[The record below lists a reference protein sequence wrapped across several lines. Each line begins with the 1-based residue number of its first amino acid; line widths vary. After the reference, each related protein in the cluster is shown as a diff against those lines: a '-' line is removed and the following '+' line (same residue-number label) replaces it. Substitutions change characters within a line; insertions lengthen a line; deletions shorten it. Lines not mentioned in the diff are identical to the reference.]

1 MKKTKIVCTMGPASM
16 EVETIKRMITA
27 GMDLVRLN
35 FSHGSHEE
43 LRQTIANVRLAS
55 KETGKPVGI
64 LADHQGPKIRIGTL
78 PEPVLLKEGDTVRLV
93 AGEAGAAAGEGIFV
107 DYPTIAEDVPV
118 GNTIFLADGLIELR
132 VEKAEA
138 GSLLCRVVRGGEL
151 TSRKG
156 VTLPGVSVRLPAV
169 TEKDL
174 EDLEFAVEE
183 GVDFLALSF
192 VRRPEHI
199 VEVRRYLEVK
209 DSHAMII
216 AKIENEEGFNNREEI
231 LQVADGIMVAR
242 GDLGIEVPPEDVPWM
257 QQQLIRG
264 ANMAGK
270 PVITATEMLESMVR
284 NPRPT
289 RAEVTDVAHA
299 ILDGTDALM
308 LSAET
313 AVGRNPVAAVEIMAK
328 VAERT
333 ESSLDYEEILGR
345 KRIGSFRSVSEAISH
360 ATCQT
365 AMDLNAAAIITTTQS
380 GSTARMVSKFRPK
393 APIFASTPSPRVLRQ
408 LTLSWGV
415 TPVLVPHTYTTDEML
430 DVSIEAIVR
439 KGWVKEGDLVIITAG
454 VRTGLPG
461 STNLLQVN
469 HIGM

>member
-1 MKKTKIVCTMGPASM
+1 M
-16 EVETIKRMITA
+16 
-27 GMDLVRLN
+27 
-35 FSHGSHEE
+35 
-43 LRQTIANVRLAS
+43 
-55 KETGKPVGI
+55 
-64 LADHQGPKIRIGTL
+64 
-78 PEPVLLKEGDTVRLV
+78 LKEGDTVRLV

-242 GDLGIEVPPEDVPWM
+242 GDLGLRCRRRMCP
-257 QQQLIRG
+257 G
-264 ANMAGK
+264 CN
-270 PVITATEMLESMVR
+270 
-284 NPRPT
+284 
-289 RAEVTDVAHA
+289 
-299 ILDGTDALM
+299 
-308 LSAET
+308 
-313 AVGRNPVAAVEIMAK
+313 
-328 VAERT
+328 
-333 ESSLDYEEILGR
+333 SS
-345 KRIGSFRSVSEAISH
+345 
-360 ATCQT
+360 
-365 AMDLNAAAIITTTQS
+365 
-380 GSTARMVSKFRPK
+380 
-393 APIFASTPSPRVLRQ
+393 
-408 LTLSWGV
+408 
-415 TPVLVPHTYTTDEML
+415 
-430 DVSIEAIVR
+430 
-439 KGWVKEGDLVIITAG
+439 
-454 VRTGLPG
+454 
-461 STNLLQVN
+461 
-469 HIGM
+469 